1 MLFSIIYQILL
12 YFISIVYLNCCN
24 SFSLTKKKL
33 LKNYIVE
40 YQDTKSTS
48 YSTDCRNLKHYCKTR
63 LSLRHS
69 NMFENQLTIPL
80 LPDTAQIPVLQS
92 FNRRVVLED
101 HSSRLQSDN
110 CQLKNDKLAVYIL
123 FILLLIGL
131 ILLFFYWVLSNH

>member
-12 YFISIVYLNCCN
+12 YFISMVYLNCCN